1 MSLKTK
7 CRMCKGKNLKTYL
20 NLGFHPHS
28 DGFLTKEQ
36 LNEKE
41 IFYPLSVMICLDCGL
56 HQLDYV
62 VPKEDLYNQDYLYE
76 SSVSE
81 TGKRHYFSMAESIC
95 KELDIEKG
103 SLVVDIGS
111 NVGILLEGFKNAGMN
126 VLGIDPAPKIVE
138 IANKRGIE
146 TIEAF
151 FDRETVKQVINS
163 SGKASV
169 VTGTNVFAH
178 IDDLD
183 ELMCGI
189 KELLTDNGVFIFEVP
204 YLVEMIEHLEYD
216 TIYHQHLSYISVKP
230 LIPFFKKYRLE
241 IFNIGMEYYIH
252 GGSVR
257 FFVGEEKKRDV
268 SSIVGELLR
277 LEEEKGMYSLKRLE
291 RFSDDVRQHRLN
303 LISMLID
310 IKRQGKRIVGIGAAA
325 KGNTLLNYCGIHLGI
340 LDYLTEKSTL
350 KIGRY
355 SPGMHLPVVPDEELM
370 KDLPDY
376 GLILPWNL
384 SEEIMKRLNEFK
396 EAGGRFIIPIP
407 HPKIV

>member
-1 MSLKTK
+1 MPLRTE
-7 CRMCKGKNLKTYL
+7 CRMCNGKNLKTYL
-20 NLGFHPHS
+20 DLGFHPHS
-28 DGFLTKEQ
+28 DGFLTRDQMDNKETY
-36 LNEKE
+36 
-41 IFYPLSVMICLDCGL
+41 YPLRVVICLDCGL

-95 KELDIEKG
+95 KKLDLEKG
-103 SLVVDIGS
+103 SLIVDIGS
-111 NVGILLEGFKNAGMN
+111 NVGILLEGFRNAGMN
-126 VLGIDPAPKIVE
+126 VLGIDPAPKIAK
-138 IANKRGIE
+138 IANKRGIK
-146 TIEAF
+146 TIEGF
-151 FDRETVKQVINS
+151 FDREVVKQVINS
-163 SGKASV
+163 NGKASV

-183 ELMCGI
+183 ELMCGV
-189 KELLTDNGVFIFEVP
+189 KELLADNGIFVFELP

-230 LIPFFKKYRLE
+230 LIPFFKKYRME
-241 IFNIGMEYYIH
+241 IFDIGMEYYIH
-252 GGSVR
+252 GGSIR
-257 FFVGEEKKRDV
+257 FFVGEEKRRHV
-268 SSIVGELLR
+268 SSIVEELLR
-277 LEEEKGMYSLKRLE
+277 LEEEKRMYSLKKLE
-291 RFSDDVRQHRLN
+291 RFSNDVRQHRLK

-310 IKRQGKRIVGIGAAA
+310 IKRQGKQIVGIGAAA
-325 KGNTLLNYCGIHLGI
+325 KGNTLLNYCGIHSGI

-355 SPGMHLPVVPDEELM
+355 SPGMHIPVVSDEELM

-384 SEEIMKRLNEFK
+384 SEEIMRRLSRFK
-396 EAGGRFIIPIP
+396 KAGGSFIIPIP
-407 HPKIV
+407 YPRII

>member
-1 MSLKTK
+1 MPLRTE
-7 CRMCKGKNLKTYL
+7 CRMCNGKNLKTYL
-20 NLGFHPHS
+20 DLGFHPHS
-28 DGFLTKEQ
+28 DGFLTIDQMDNKETY
-36 LNEKE
+36 
-41 IFYPLSVMICLDCGL
+41 YPLRVAICLDCGL

-62 VPKEDLYNQDYLYE
+62 VSKEDLYNQDYLYE

-95 KELDIEKG
+95 KKLDIEKG
-103 SLVVDIGS
+103 SLIVDIGS

-126 VLGIDPAPKIVE
+126 VLGIDPAPRIAE
-138 IANKRGIE
+138 IANKRGIK
-146 TIEAF
+146 TIEGF
-151 FDRETVKQVINS
+151 FDREVVKQVVNS

-189 KELLTDNGVFIFEVP
+189 KELLADNGVFVFELP
-204 YLVEMIEHLEYD
+204 YLVEMIENIEYD

-230 LIPFFKKYRLE
+230 LIPFFRKYGME
-241 IFNIGMEYYIH
+241 IFDIGMEYYIH

-268 SSIVGELLR
+268 SSIVEELLK

-291 RFSDDVRQHRLN
+291 RFSNDVRQHRLDI
-303 LISMLID
+303 ISMLID

-325 KGNTLLNYCGIHLGI
+325 KGNTLLNYCGIHSGI

-355 SPGMHLPVVPDEELM
+355 SPGMHLPVLSDEELM

-384 SEEIMKRLNEFK
+384 SEEIMRRLNGFK

-407 HPKIV
+407 YPRIV

>member
-1 MSLKTK
+1 
-7 CRMCKGKNLKTYL
+7 MCNRRNLKTYL
-20 NLGFHPHS
+20 DLGFHPHS

-36 LNEKE
+36 MDNKE
-41 IFYPLSVMICLDCGL
+41 TYYPLRVAVCLDCGL

-81 TGKRHYFSMAESIC
+81 TGKRHYFSMAESIY
-95 KELDIEKG
+95 KELDLEKG
-103 SLVVDIGS
+103 SLVIDIGS
-111 NVGILLEGFKNAGMN
+111 NVGILLEGFRNVGMN
-126 VLGIDPAPKIVE
+126 VLGVDPAPKIAA

-151 FDRETVKQVINS
+151 FDREVVKQVINS
-163 SGKASV
+163 HGKASV
-169 VTGTNVFAH
+169 ITGTNVFAH

-183 ELMCGI
+183 GLMRGI
-189 KELLTDNGVFIFEVP
+189 KELLKDNGVFVFELP
-204 YLVEMIEHLEYD
+204 YLVEMIENLEYD
-216 TIYHQHLSYISVKP
+216 TIYHQHLSYVSVKP
-230 LIPFFKKYRLE
+230 LMPFFKKYRME

-257 FFVGEEKKRDV
+257 FFVGEEKKRAI
-268 SSIVGELLR
+268 SSIVEDFLR

-291 RFSDDVRQHRLN
+291 GFSNAVGQHRLK
-303 LISMLID
+303 LVSMLID
-310 IKRQGKRIVGIGAAA
+310 IKRQGKRIIGIGAAA
-325 KGNTLLNYCGIHLGI
+325 KGNTLLNYCGIHSGM

-355 SPGMHLPVVPDEELM
+355 SPGMHLPVVPDEKLI
-370 KDLPDY
+370 KDFPDY

-384 SEEIMKRLNEFK
+384 SEEIMRRLNGFK

-407 HPKIV
+407 YPIII